1 MTQEDGGDVVGA
13 AAAKKEDDV
22 EDMFASEVEGGDGED
37 VLGPLK
43 SVESSRARS
52 SFALPISLSRSIAV
66 VSGSAKSHEGR
77 DLEGSLTDSALQQEQ
92 AERSFVR
99 A

>member
-1 MTQEDGGDVVGA
+1 MTQEDGGDVAGA

-43 SVESSRARS
+43 SV
-52 SFALPISLSRSIAV
+52 V
-66 VSGSAKSHEGR
+66 
-77 DLEGSLTDSALQQEQ
+77 
-92 AERSFVR
+92 
-99 A
+99 